1 MSGGKILK
9 NTAEGSKSG
18 NAWGGGGVFV
28 TGSSTN
34 IFKLTG
40 GYIQNNNVEDTYGNS
55 PAGGISVQGGT
66 FYCVINNIGNSIFIS
81 GNQSY
86 KAGGSVGTL
95 GPDDVYIRNGV
106 RYATTENGDPQ
117 ALSDDITE
125 VADLSNPTYTN

>member
-1 MSGGKILK
+1 MSGGTIQN
-9 NTAEGSKSG
+9 NTAEGSKDEK
-18 NAWGGGGVFV
+18 AWGGGGVFL

-40 GYIQNNNVEDTYGNS
+40 GYIQNNNVKDTYANS

-86 KAGGSVGTL
+86 RAGGSVGTL
-95 GPDDVYIRNGV
+95 GPDDVYIRSGV
-106 RYATTENGDPQ
+106 RYATTENGTPQ
-117 ALSDDITE
+117 ALTADITDVPE
-125 VADLSNPTYTN
+125 LSSPTYTN